1 MAAAVDL
8 AMVSP
13 RTRPRAPRARRSPRQ
28 VSRGTALGA
37 RLYALVVAAAAAALL
52 RPRLGFLG
60 PSQPQ
65 VPRQPSLQEG
75 SAFAGRRI
83 GGDRH
88 PRWHGTAAAAAASAG
103 ADGPG
108 VTFQKKYF
116 NDSTRNI
123 VFIAAIGGTVAGS
136 WIFTGKWWK
145 LPLLFALPSM
155 LYRLWTT
162 RGDTTKL
169 AEVSA
174 SVDMKYVAAS
184 EQEQK
189 ELHCFMCSGCGYT
202 LFPARGREAAFFT
215 DNFKCPM
222 CGAPK
227 EDFFDMNEDD
237 DASPADSSPAAAP
250 TDAAGDKPGSTAA

>member
-1 MAAAVDL
+1 MSL
-8 AMVSP
+8 Q
-13 RTRPRAPRARRSPRQ
+13 RTRSQVPRALRALKK
-28 VSRGTALGA
+28 VSRQTVLGSRIA
-37 RLYALVVAAAAAALL
+37 RLCALVVGAVVAALL
-52 RPRLGFLG
+52 RPGLGFTG

-65 VPRQPSLQEG
+65 LSRQQSFG
-75 SAFAGRRI
+75 V
-83 GGDRH
+83 DRH
-88 PRWHGTAAAAAASAG
+88 SHRHGAAAAAVTTSARG
-103 ADGPG
+103 GSADGPG
-108 VTFQKKYF
+108 LNVQKKYF

-123 VFIAAIGGTVAGS
+123 VFIVAIGGTVAGS

-174 SVDMKYVAAS
+174 SVDMKYVASS

-189 ELHCFMCSGCGYT
+189 ELHSFMCSGCGYT

-215 DNFKCPM
+215 DTFKCPM

-227 EDFFDMNEDD
+227 EDFFDMNEDE
-237 DASPADSSPAAAP
+237 DASPAASSPAA
-250 TDAAGDKPGSTAA
+250 TSTGAAGDNPGQAGADKPGKTAA